1 MMRST
6 GRAAALWIAITLF
19 VGAAIAQDRAPNF
32 SLMTSSGQTVE
43 LKKLQG
49 KAVVV
54 NFWATWC
61 GPCRAE
67 IPGMAEIYG
76 KYKDKGVEIVGVSL
90 DDRGWSVVNPFVQKL
105 GIPYPVVLGND
116 QVVQAYGGIDAI
128 PTTFF
133 VDKKGTVVK
142 KHVGYMSK
150 DDFEKILRSVL

>member
-1 MMRST
+1 MRSAT
-6 GRAAALWIAITLF
+6 RGAALWITITLF
-19 VGAAIAQDRAPNF
+19 VGMAVAQERAPNF
-32 SLMTSSGQTVE
+32 SLTTSSGQTVE

-76 KYKDKGVEIVGVSL
+76 KYKNRGVEIVGVSL
-90 DDRGWSVVNPFVQKL
+90 DDRGWTVVNPFVQKL

-116 QVVQAYGGIDAI
+116 EIVQAYGGIDAI

-150 DDFEKILRSVL
+150 EDFEKILRSML

>member
-1 MMRST
+1 MRST
-6 GRAAALWIAITLF
+6 GRAAALWITITLF

>member
-1 MMRST
+1 MRST

>member
-1 MMRST
+1 
-6 GRAAALWIAITLF
+6 
-19 VGAAIAQDRAPNF
+19 
-32 SLMTSSGQTVE
+32 
-43 LKKLQG
+43 
-49 KAVVV
+49 
-54 NFWATWC
+54 
-61 GPCRAE
+61 
-67 IPGMAEIYG
+67 MAEIYG